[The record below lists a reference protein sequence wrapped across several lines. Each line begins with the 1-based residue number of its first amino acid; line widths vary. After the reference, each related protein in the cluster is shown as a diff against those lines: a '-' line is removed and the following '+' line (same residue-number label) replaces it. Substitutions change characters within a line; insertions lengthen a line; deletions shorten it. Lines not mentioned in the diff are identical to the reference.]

1 MKRRR
6 QVRIG
11 TWNTRQLGATQ
22 GRHDPHLKFKQ
33 LSQIWEHRGWS
44 IVLLSDTKW
53 GRHTEF
59 EIDGHQT
66 TWTIISRGRVS
77 IALNE
82 KWKLAWQRSTT
93 PVRTDGKGAHCR
105 VRMIQTPCFR
115 RLGVAPYERLLS
127 QLQSHTSRNSGTHG
141 GYQQRCQQTYMS
153 IPALDRGGIS
163 MPRWVAPTHVNE
175 TKWDKRS

>member
-6 QVRIG
+6 EVRIG

-33 LSQIWEHRGWS
+33 LSKIWEHRGWS
-44 IVLLSDTKW
+44 VVLLSDTKW

-66 TWTIISRGRVS
+66 TWTIISRGRVFNCAKRKMETS
-77 IALNE
+77 MATKHHTCTNGRKGCPL
-82 KWKLAWQRSTT
+82 QSYDD
-93 PVRTDGKGAHCR
+93 TDTLLPTARCR
-105 VRMIQTPCFR
+105 
-115 RLGVAPYERLLS
+115 PYERLLS
-127 QLQSHTSRNSGTHG
+127 QFQSHTSRNSGAHG

-153 IPALDRGGIS
+153 IPARDRGGFQC
-163 MPRWVAPTHVNE
+163 
-175 TKWDKRS
+175 